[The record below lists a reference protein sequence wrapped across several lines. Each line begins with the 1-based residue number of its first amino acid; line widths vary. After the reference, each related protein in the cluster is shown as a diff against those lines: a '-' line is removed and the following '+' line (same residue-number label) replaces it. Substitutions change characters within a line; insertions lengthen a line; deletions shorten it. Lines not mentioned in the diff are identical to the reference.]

1 MLAQKLNVDVPYMYA
16 FLFFLSKYF
25 SIYTLKSTTLVTL
38 MLKSLQMELQTHP
51 CRRKRSKG
59 AVFIFSVFSFIRDKI
74 DNNVVIKL

>member
-16 FLFFLSKYF
+16 FLFFLSEYF
-25 SIYTLKSTTLVTL
+25 SIHTLKSTTLVTL
-38 MLKSLQMELQTHP
+38 MLKSLQMELQTHH

-74 DNNVVIKL
+74 DNNVVIK